1 MNTILA
7 KLKSKTTLVAVL
19 TSVITIARA
28 LGAPISDG
36 LSEIILTGAVILIGI
51 LAKDSK

>member
-1 MNTILA
+1 MKALLA

-19 TSVITIARA
+19 TSLITIARA

-36 LSEIILTGAVILIGI
+36 VAEAILTGAVILIGI
-51 LAKDSK
+51 LAGDSK